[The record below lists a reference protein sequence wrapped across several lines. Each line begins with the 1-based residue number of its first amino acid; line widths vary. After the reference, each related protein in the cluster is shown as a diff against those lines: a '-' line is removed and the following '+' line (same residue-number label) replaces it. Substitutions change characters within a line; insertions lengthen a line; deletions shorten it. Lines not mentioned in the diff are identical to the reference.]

1 MEPVQQRFDE
11 QGRMRHVKYVSLRHS
26 AQNITLRNALE
37 NSLLAISLP
46 HGLNE
51 NSPLKAVFL
60 YSWGLCPS
68 QADLL
73 GWACWKLS
81 CSSDGPVPLGSLL
94 LF

>member
-1 MEPVQQRFDE
+1 MEPVQWRFDE
-11 QGRMRHVKYVSLRHS
+11 QGRMHHVKYVSLGHS
-26 AQNITLRNALE
+26 AQNITLRSVLE

-46 HGLNE
+46 HGLSE
-51 NSPLKAVFL
+51 NSPQKAVL
-60 YSWGLCPS
+60 LCSWGLCPS

-81 CSSDGPVPLGSLL
+81 CSSDGRVPLGSLL